1 MKHLE
6 YLINTKNK
14 SGDCLKIDKNN
25 FSKFAL
31 ILSMTIFGT
40 IGIFKEYIPISSGL
54 LAMLRGIIGS
64 LFLLM
69 LFLLSRKK
77 INYKS
82 IKNNFLLLIISGT
95 AIGFNWILLFEAY
108 NNTSIATATLSYY
121 MAPIFVILASPI
133 FLKEKL
139 SIKQIICSMLAILG
153 MIFVSGIFNEAFSGV
168 RDLVGVFF
176 GLGAALLYACVIILN
191 KKIVEVDSFER
202 TIIQLA
208 AAGIIFI
215 PYTIFFE
222 NNAHIVWNSN
232 LIFLILL
239 VCFLHTGITYGLY
252 FYSINHIKAQT
263 VAIYSYI
270 DPIVAIILSAIF
282 LKQELTVNSI
292 IGAVL
297 ILGATLISEI
307 NFKKTH
313 N

>member
-1 MKHLE
+1 
-6 YLINTKNK
+6 
-14 SGDCLKIDKNN
+14 
-25 FSKFAL
+25 
-31 ILSMTIFGT
+31 MTIFGT

-54 LAMLRGIIGS
+54 LAMLRGIIGA
-64 LFLLM
+64 LLLM
-69 LFLLSRKK
+69 IFFLLSRKK
-77 INYKS
+77 INFKKIKS
-82 IKNNFLLLIISGT
+82 NLPLLIISGA

-108 NNTSIATATLSYY
+108 NNTGIATATLSYY
-121 MAPIFVILASPI
+121 MAPIFVILSSPI

-139 SIKQIICSMLAILG
+139 SVKQIVCSIFAIFG
-153 MIFVSGIFNEAFSGV
+153 MAFVSGIFNEDFSGIQ
-168 RDLVGVFF
+168 DLVGVFL
-176 GLGAALLYACVIILN
+176 GLGAAVLYACVIILN

-208 AAGIIFI
+208 SAGIILI

-222 NNAHIVWNSN
+222 NNANVEWNAN
-232 LIFLILL
+232 LILLILL

-270 DPIVAIILSAIF
+270 DPIVAITLSAIF
-282 LKQELTVNSI
+282 LKQELTVSSF
-292 IGAVL
+292 IGAIL

-307 NFKKTH
+307 NFKKSH